1 MCLVVHGILSFMLTN
16 VLSNTLCS
24 CDLYI
29 AYFYVF
35 LLDGS
40 GPSTSKTGMVLLQH
54 LFLLLFS
61 HGGIVTVFTPS
72 ILAPYANLTQG
83 WQSFAPFKF
92 APHLLEQCK
101 FLWR

>member
-1 MCLVVHGILSFMLTN
+1 MFFQILSVAVTY
-16 VLSNTLCS
+16 TLHIS
-24 CDLYI
+24 M
-29 AYFYVF
+29 FF

-40 GPSTSKTGMVLLQH
+40 GPSSSKSGMVPLQH
-54 LFLLLFS
+54 LILLLFS
-61 HGGIVTVFTPS
+61 HGGIVPVFTPS

-101 FLWR
+101 FPWR